1 MIFKYTLIGLA
12 LVTLSLNV
20 SSTFAQTV
28 VLSDQEQQMID
39 WVDQH
44 RDEILAELK
53 VHVDINTGTDNTQ
66 GLNQYRKLLASELA
80 ELDFMTK
87 AYSSDDIEILS
98 CKGGSIKIADH
109 LVATRTGSANNRVLI
124 NGHMDTVFS
133 KGDEFQTLVI
143 EDNGILTLLCCLTVM
158 KKLAH
163 LVQEALLKLWLSNMM
178 WV

>member
-44 RDEILAELK
+44 RDEILAE
-53 VHVDINTGTDNTQ
+53 
-66 GLNQYRKLLASELA
+66 
-80 ELDFMTK
+80 

-143 EDNGILTLLCCLTVM
+143 EDNGVLKGPGVADMKGGIVVM
-158 KKLAH
+158 INAIIWQPELARA
-163 LVQEALLKLWLSNMM
+163 LVKHVCA
-178 WV
+178 